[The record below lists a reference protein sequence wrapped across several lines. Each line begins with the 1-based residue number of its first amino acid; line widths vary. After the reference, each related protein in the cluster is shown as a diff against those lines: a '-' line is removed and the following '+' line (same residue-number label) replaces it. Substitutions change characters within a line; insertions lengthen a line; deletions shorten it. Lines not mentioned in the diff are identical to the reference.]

1 MVIVPNKFV
10 HIADFLFYASAV
22 DLIFKLDID
31 TDTLIHYI
39 HNYNHYMN
47 GFNKYKIDIQH
58 ENSFNNYYFL
68 FKNIIITSRFKH
80 K

>member
-10 HIADFLFYASAV
+10 HIVDFLFYASAV

-31 TDTLIHYI
+31 TDTNIHSM
-39 HNYNHYMN
+39 HDYNHYMN
-47 GFNKYKIDIQH
+47 GFSKYKIDIQP
-58 ENSFNNYYFL
+58 ENSFNSYFYL
-68 FKNIIITSRFKH
+68 FKYIIITSIFKH